1 MRLFQIFLIAVLI
14 IVSVYTFIVIQN
26 YGINLFAPFFGDMAA
41 MTWAG
46 QFNLDFMFMLAL
58 SALWTA
64 WRNEFSAS
72 GLVLAVFAFLGG
84 IIFLSVYLLFLT
96 KQTNGDIHRVLIG
109 NR

>member
-96 KQTNGDIHRVLIG
+96 KQTNGDIQRVLIG